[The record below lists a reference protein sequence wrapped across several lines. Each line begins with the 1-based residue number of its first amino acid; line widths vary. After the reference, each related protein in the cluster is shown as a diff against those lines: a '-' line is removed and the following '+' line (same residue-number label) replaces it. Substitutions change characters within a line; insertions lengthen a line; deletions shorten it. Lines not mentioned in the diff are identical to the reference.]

1 MKLFNIKLRHQQV
14 GWSVTLKTQ
23 TLTFRKSFVDEPDLN
38 KQMYLRNIAG
48 KCYTTKC

>member
-38 KQMYLRNIAG
+38 KQLKVTWG
-48 KCYTTKC
+48 KCYATKC